1 MMKKLILVRH
11 GQSLWNLEKRFTG
24 WVDVDLTDNGKLEAK
39 KSGELIKKEQLNI
52 DLYYCS
58 FQLRAKN
65 TLKIIQDE
73 LNDHK
78 EVKEAW
84 QLNERHYGALTGLN
98 KDEMKIKLGEEKVHQ
113 FRRSWD
119 LRPDPLEKT
128 NPFHPLNIET
138 YKEIPTDKIPNTES
152 LKDTYER
159 VIEFYKNEVENNK
172 DKNILISAHGNSIR
186 ALCKYLFILDNTQI
200 THTST
205 FGVTLD
211 NNSTATYDEL
221 STINTATTAAIDARI
236 IDLVDDV
243 GGFVPIASETA
254 FPSANPD
261 VNNGAGTLVSIK
273 AIGSTRTPSGGTVTI
288 SNGAGSSTV
297 TITGCGSTVLTAG
310 FGVIVET
317 TSTLHTY
324 AFHRLVPKAT
334 EVSTVAA
341 NATNIA
347 AIFAANLK
355 TASLILFFS
364 DTLPLNVALKKIKSL
379 SKSQDL

>member
-1 MMKKLILVRH
+1 MMKKVILVRH

-78 EVKEAW
+78 KVKEAW

-98 KDEMKIKLGEEKVHQ
+98 KDEMKIKLGEEKVQQ

-138 YKEIPTDKIPNTES
+138 YKEIPTDKIPDTES

-200 THTST
+200 SKLEIPTGNPLLIEFENNKVSKCKY
-205 FGVTLD
+205 LD
-211 NNSTATYDEL
+211 QERAK
-221 STINTATTAAIDARI
+221 
-236 IDLVDDV
+236 DL
-243 GGFVPIASETA
+243 
-254 FPSANPD
+254 
-261 VNNGAGTLVSIK
+261 LV
-273 AIGSTRTPSGGTVTI
+273 
-288 SNGAGSSTV
+288 
-297 TITGCGSTVLTAG
+297 
-310 FGVIVET
+310 F
-317 TSTLHTY
+317 
-324 AFHRLVPKAT
+324 
-334 EVSTVAA
+334 
-341 NATNIA
+341 
-347 AIFAANLK
+347 
-355 TASLILFFS
+355 
-364 DTLPLNVALKKIKSL
+364 
-379 SKSQDL
+379 